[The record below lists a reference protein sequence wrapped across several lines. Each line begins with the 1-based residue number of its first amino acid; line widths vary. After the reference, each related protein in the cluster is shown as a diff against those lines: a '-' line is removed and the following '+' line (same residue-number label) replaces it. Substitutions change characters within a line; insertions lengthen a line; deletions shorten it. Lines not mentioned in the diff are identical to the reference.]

1 MSISPRRLLLPSS
14 LLLVIVSSYP
24 GCGDENYIGGQCEDP
39 QDCQS
44 PTQYLEGGTCRD
56 NQCVCADAAHHICC
70 ELGDTREDCYQRC
83 LPCEL
88 CRDRPATCPPP
99 ECSSD
104 TECAGPPDPR
114 CGVGRCVGGKCT
126 LEITPGPIVA
136 GVRGDCMRDLCM
148 ADGRVESMPDPYDV
162 YDDGNQCTHDLC
174 DQGTRIN
181 APLAGLLC
189 PVTGAGRC
197 YEAQCVECLSEDPT
211 VHCPPGLACIGM
223 LCVPPHC
230 GNSTTDRTLGET
242 ARDCGGPCGRCDIG
256 ERCASGTD
264 CNTGVCEMGVCKVP
278 TCDDGVRND
287 SESGVDC
294 GAPSC
299 PRCPAGEGCRTG
311 EECASGVCWAGACE
325 APSCTDGIRNGGEK
339 DIDCGGACPA
349 CR

>member
-14 LLLVIVSSYP
+14 LVLVIVSSYP

-70 ELGDTREDCYQRC
+70 DAGDTREDCYQRC

-88 CRDRPATCPPP
+88 CRDRPPTC
-99 ECSSD
+99 
-104 TECAGPPDPR
+104 
-114 CGVGRCVGGKCT
+114 
-126 LEITPGPIVA
+126 
-136 GVRGDCMRDLCM
+136 
-148 ADGRVESMPDPYDV
+148 
-162 YDDGNQCTHDLC
+162 
-174 DQGTRIN
+174 
-181 APLAGLLC
+181 
-189 PVTGAGRC
+189 
-197 YEAQCVECLSEDPT
+197 
-211 VHCPPGLACIGM
+211 
-223 LCVPPHC
+223 PPHC
-230 GNSTTDRTLGET
+230 GNSVTDRTLGET
-242 ARDCGGPCGRCDIG
+242 ARDCGGPCGRCDLG
-256 ERCASGTD
+256 ERCASGAD
-264 CNTGVCEMGVCKVP
+264 CNTGVCEMGVCKAP
-278 TCDDGVRND
+278 TCGDGVKND

-299 PRCPAGEGCRTG
+299 PLCPAGEGCRSG
-311 EECASGVCWAGACE
+311 EDCASGVCWAGACE